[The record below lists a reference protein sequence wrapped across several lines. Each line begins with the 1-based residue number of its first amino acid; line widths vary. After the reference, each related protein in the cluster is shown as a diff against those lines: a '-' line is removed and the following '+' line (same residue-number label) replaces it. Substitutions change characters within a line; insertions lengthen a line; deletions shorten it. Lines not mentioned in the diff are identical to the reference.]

1 MRTFGT
7 LHAVD
12 GEFAA
17 HVEPHVAVRLK
28 RIFPRASQNRQGAIV
43 LRSTPEVAKELDW
56 VMDRWPLVMEDAT
69 HVELRRLVD
78 DQRARDEAIERIL
91 EGAGGLTAGLSR
103 EPSLPAR
110 EYQLTAA
117 DLCLATGQLLLGDQL
132 GLGKTL
138 SGMLTFRHPEAL
150 PALVVAPTHL
160 TRQWQTELG
169 KFFPLLTAHII
180 RKGTPYDISARR
192 EMRGY
197 EPDVLIT
204 TYAKLAGWAD
214 HLAGKVRTVV
224 FDEIHELRRHES
236 LKYKAA
242 GRVADEARF
251 RMGLSATP
259 VMNYAGEA
267 FNIMSILDPDALG
280 TRAEFVREW
289 GSIDSSGNVL
299 VKDPRALGTYLREQ
313 GLFLKRTRKEVG
325 RELPPLTEV
334 THYVE
339 ADREP
344 LADVQEALEDLAHRV
359 LESLD
364 HKDRYVAGG
373 QLSWKLRKATG
384 VAKAPHVADF
394 ARLTLQSENKVVL
407 WVWHREVYDILEER
421 LADFNPVIYSG
432 SESPA
437 QKEESRRRFIEDDDC
452 RVFLMSLRSG
462 AGLNGLQTVCSFGAF
477 AELDWSPGMHK
488 QCGGRLNREGVD
500 DTGATLVYLVSSSGS
515 DPVVAEA
522 LGIKEAQAA
531 GIDDPTGELFEVKS
545 DEGEHRVRR
554 LANEVLGR

>member
-1 MRTFGT
+1 MSRTFGT
-7 LHAVD
+7 LQVAA
-12 GEFAA
+12 GEFAV

-28 RIFPRASQNRQGAIV
+28 RIFPRASQNRQGAIL
-43 LRSTPEVAKELDW
+43 LRSTPEVAKDLDW

-69 HVELRRLVD
+69 HVEFRRLVD
-78 DQRARDEAIERIL
+78 DQLARDEAIERIL

-110 EYQLTAA
+110 DYQLTAA

-160 TRQWQTELG
+160 TRQWQAELG

-192 EMRGY
+192 DMRGY

-236 LKYKAA
+236 QKYKAA

-289 GSIDSSGNVL
+289 GSVDGSGNVI

-313 GLFLKRTRKEVG
+313 GLFLKRTRKDVG

-334 THYVE
+334 THYVD

-344 LADVQEALEDLAHRV
+344 LADVQDQLEDLAHRV

-364 HKDRYVAGG
+364 HKDRYVAAG

-394 ARLTLQSENKVVL
+394 ARLTLQSEEKVVL

-432 SESPA
+432 SESPT
-437 QKEESRRRFIEDDDC
+437 QKEEARRRFIEDPDC

-488 QCGGRLNREGVD
+488 QCGGRLHREGVD
-500 DTGATLVYLVSSSGS
+500 GGVTLVYLVAPSGS

-531 GIDDPTGELFEVKS
+531 GIDDPTGELFEVRT
-545 DEGEHRVRR
+545 DEGENHVRR